1 MRVLIKRLLKKY
13 HYPPEGQEQALLTV
27 MEQCNKWADNE
38 ENFYDSQVP
47 SAVDKTIAVYSLNDL
62 PQPMAAENDV
72 NDYQTVEDKWSYDV
86 HLFACKFLVQIDNH
100 YLHS

>member
-13 HYPPEGQEQALLTV
+13 HYPPEGQEQALQTV

-47 SAVDKTIAVYSLNDL
+47 SAVKKTIAVYSSNDL

-72 NDYQTVEDKWSYDV
+72 NDYQTVEDK
-86 HLFACKFLVQIDNH
+86 
-100 YLHS
+100 

>member
-1 MRVLIKRLLKKY
+1 
-13 HYPPEGQEQALLTV
+13 EQALQTV

-47 SAVDKTIAVYSLNDL
+47 SAVNKTIAVYSLNDL

-72 NDYQTVEDKWSYDV
+72 NDYQTVEDK
-86 HLFACKFLVQIDNH
+86 
-100 YLHS
+100 